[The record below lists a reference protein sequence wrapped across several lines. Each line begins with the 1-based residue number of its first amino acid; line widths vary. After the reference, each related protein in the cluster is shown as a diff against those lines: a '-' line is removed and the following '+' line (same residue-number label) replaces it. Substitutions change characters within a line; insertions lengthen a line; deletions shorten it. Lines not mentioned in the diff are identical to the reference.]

1 MGMLAIVIAAFIVST
16 LLSGA
21 CLWLAMKIIRFNG
34 TFIAAAS
41 IAAISS
47 LVGFLPVVG
56 TILSA
61 VVMFVLIC
69 KWTDAEFL
77 PDAVL
82 MVLVSGAIAW
92 GARAVIYGILT

>member
-21 CLWLAMKIIRFNG
+21 CLWLAMKIIRVNG

-69 KWTDAEFL
+69 KWTDA
-77 PDAVL
+77 VL